1 MRKAI
6 MAVNPTAIVPYSEM
20 ERMAATVAKSKLF
33 GVQQPEQALAL
44 MALCQA
50 EGIHPMTAVRDYH
63 IIQNRPSL
71 KAETMLAR
79 FLQAGGKVQWHELT
93 DKKAEATFSH
103 PTGGTVRLDWTVER
117 AKQAGLAG
125 KDVWQTYP
133 RPMLRSRL
141 ISEGVRTVCPS
152 IVQGVY
158 TPEEIENLTPEIA
171 TTVEQAVESFGK
183 ASMPNA
189 DVEQHLATIR
199 DAEGTPQLKSAFQ
212 AAHKA
217 AVAAKDERR
226 IGTFS
231 LAYEARKGEL
241 EQRVI
246 EGQKDADAATGEQ
259 Q

>member
-1 MRKAI
+1 MS
-6 MAVNPTAIVPYSEM
+6 AVANAIVPYEQM
-20 ERMAATVAKSKLF
+20 ERMAATVAKSRLF
-33 GVQQPEQALAL
+33 GIEHPEQALAL

-63 IIQNRPSL
+63 LIQGRPAL

-79 FLQAGGKVQWHELT
+79 FMGAGGKVKWIELT

-103 PTGGTVRLDWTVER
+103 PDGGTVTLDWTIER
-117 AKQAGLAG
+117 ATQAKLAN
-125 KDVWQTYP
+125 KDIWKSYP
-133 RPMLRSRL
+133 RAMLRSRV

-158 TPEEIENLTPEIA
+158 TPEEVQNLTPEIESVS
-171 TTVEQAVESFGK
+171 VEQAVQSFGTPT
-183 ASMPNA
+183 MPGA
-189 DVEQHLATIR
+189 DVETYLDAMKAAT
-199 DAEGTPQLKSAFQ
+199 TLPQLKGAYQ

-217 AVAAKDERR
+217 ALVAKDERR

-241 EQRVI
+241 EQP
-246 EGQKDADAATGEQ
+246 AEQ
-259 Q
+259 AS

>member
-1 MRKAI
+1 MSAVVEYQPVPYAEMEK
-6 MAVNPTAIVPYSEM
+6 MAV
-20 ERMAATVAKSKLF
+20 TVAKSKLF
-33 GVQQPEQALAL
+33 GIETPEQALAL

-50 EGIHPMTAVRDYH
+50 EGIHPMIAVRDYN
-63 IIQNRPSL
+63 IIKGRPSL

-79 FLQAGGKVQWHELT
+79 FLQAGGKVKWHALT
-93 DKKAEATFSH
+93 NDKAEATFSH
-103 PTGGTVRLDWTVER
+103 PDGGEIRLDWDMDR

-125 KDVWQTYP
+125 KDNWKYYQ

-158 TPEEIENLTPEIA
+158 TPEEIHNLTPEIEPVS
-171 TTVEQAVESFGK
+171 VEQAVQSFGTPTMPSAEVESHLEAIK
-183 ASMPNA
+183 A
-189 DVEQHLATIR
+189 ATAI
-199 DAEGTPQLKSAFQ
+199 ASLKVAYQL
-212 AAHKA
+212 AHKA

-241 EQRVI
+241 EQPV
-246 EGQKDADAATGEQ
+246 EATS
-259 Q
+259 